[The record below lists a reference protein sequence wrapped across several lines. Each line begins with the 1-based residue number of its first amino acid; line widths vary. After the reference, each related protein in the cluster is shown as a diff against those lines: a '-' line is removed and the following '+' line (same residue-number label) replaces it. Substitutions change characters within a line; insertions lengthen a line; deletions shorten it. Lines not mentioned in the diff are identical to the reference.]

1 MAEALQ
7 SPQAEVML
15 HTFLSEAAAPAPI
28 SAQPCTILE
37 APLSAA
43 GRQRLLADLALLE
56 RCEQLPLGLA
66 PELPCLIVEAGAD
79 RIVGPEVREL
89 LRRERPGAT
98 VIHYPEAGHC
108 LLNTPL
114 LTDLS
119 AWIASL

>member
-1 MAEALQ
+1 
-7 SPQAEVML
+7 
-15 HTFLSEAAAPAPI
+15 
-28 SAQPCTILE
+28 
-37 APLSAA
+37 
-43 GRQRLLADLALLE
+43 
-56 RCEQLPLGLA
+56 
-66 PELPCLIVEAGAD
+66 
-79 RIVGPEVREL
+79 VGPETRAE